1 MKKGLPQSMRTCLV
15 YITHKMDDAI
25 YRYLSYLLKETEGVM
40 DMLVLYDQAFQPI
53 IPTDFP
59 AIRFVFF
66 NSRDLRNFF
75 HQGDRL
81 LPNPLVALF
90 ECASHDP
97 YEQYLLMENDIV
109 LNGSFREFVQ
119 KIAEKGTADY
129 IHIATD
135 MLGSPQEHWPI
146 KYIKDNPWE
155 DVRFSWCQLFCVIHR
170 FLMDLDTFMKQND
183 SIYYEFL
190 LPTMVYNGHYVVKQ
204 FENYGYQFQVSWG
217 PAEKYETMYLHCR
230 TEKTFYHPIK
240 KMEIVNIE

>member
-1 MKKGLPQSMRTCLV
+1 MRTCLV

-119 KIAEKGTADY
+119 KIAEKGMADY

-155 DVRFSWCQLFCVIHR
+155 DVRFSWCQLFCVSHR
-170 FLMDLDTFMKQND
+170 FLMDLDILLSGKTQN
-183 SIYYEFL
+183 SINY
-190 LPTMVYNGHYVVKQ
+190 LPGAK
-204 FENYGYQFQVSWG
+204 
-217 PAEKYETMYLHCR
+217 
-230 TEKTFYHPIK
+230 
-240 KMEIVNIE
+240 